1 MASALMELMR
11 PEVEKY
17 AQEYARKHVQEYA
30 QKYADEEKIKLMVKG
45 YMSGALSE
53 NIAVE
58 MVDLTREQFLKY
70 VEQYREKE

>member
-1 MASALMELMR
+1 MTSALMELMR

-17 AQEYARKHVQEYA
+17 AQ
-30 QKYADEEKIKLMVKG
+30 KYANEEKIKLMVKC

-53 NIAVE
+53 NIAAE
-58 MVDLTREQFLKY
+58 MVDLTREQFLEY